1 MSAGL
6 PGCGLGGLFFVLCAL
21 LGPAREL
28 VRTVQGRSSA
38 EAWAQTMRQFAIALT
53 MVVAFDLTRRALGGD
68 VLYLRTVVF
77 TAGVLVVVLATAK
90 ALDLAASFSRRRRAR
105 AAAAGAPARSR
116 YFPESQLAP
125 DPEG

>member
-6 PGCGLGGLFFVLCAL
+6 PGCGLGGLFFVVCAL
-21 LGPAREL
+21 LAPIGEL

-38 EAWAQTMRQFAIALT
+38 EAWAQTLRQFGLALA

-68 VLYLRTVVF
+68 QLYLRTVAL
-77 TAGVLVVVLATAK
+77 TAGVLLVVLAAAK
-90 ALDLAASFSRRRRAR
+90 AADLAASFSRRRRAR
-105 AAAAGAPARSR
+105 AAAAGARARSR
-116 YFPESQLAP
+116 YFPESKLAP